1 MDNNIISDLRFMH
14 KAYNSTDRCL
24 DMDAER
30 KKQYLKFRRAF
41 LQEELNELQ
50 LAIDN
55 NNKEEIVDALIDIS
69 VVALGTLDFFNVDI
83 NKAWNAVLKANLDKE
98 PGIKPGRPNPYNLP
112 DLIKPTYWTPPNHKH
127 NTGDL

>member
-1 MDNNIISDLRFMH
+1 
-14 KAYNSTDRCL
+14 
-24 DMDAER
+24 MDAER
-30 KKQYLKFRRAF
+30 KKQYLKFRGAF

-83 NKAWNAVLKANLDKE
+83 NKAWDAVLKANLDKE
-98 PGIKPGRPNPYNLP
+98 PGIKPNPYNLP

>member
-1 MDNNIISDLRFMH
+1 MNNNIISDLRFMH
-14 KAYNSTDRCL
+14 KAYNFTDRCL
-24 DMDAER
+24 DMDAKR
-30 KKQYLKFRRAF
+30 KKQYLKFRGAF

-50 LAIDN
+50 LAINN

-83 NKAWNAVLKANLDKE
+83 NKAWDAVLKANLNKE